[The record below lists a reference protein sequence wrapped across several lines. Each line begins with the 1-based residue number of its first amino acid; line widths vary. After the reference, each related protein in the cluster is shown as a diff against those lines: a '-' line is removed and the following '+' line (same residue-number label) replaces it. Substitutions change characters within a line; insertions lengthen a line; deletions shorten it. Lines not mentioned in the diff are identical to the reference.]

1 MWTRPANPR
10 SAPLILCVDD
20 YERALP
26 VRRIIL
32 ERAGYRVVTAS
43 DEAHALWLFRS
54 LPVSLVMVEW
64 LLKGDTASQL
74 IRRMRQLRPDVP
86 IMLYSAA
93 TELPNAP
100 DADVFVSKL
109 APIEE
114 VLAVIASLVEGPR
127 SGADELPLAA

>member
-1 MWTRPANPR
+1 MSPR
-10 SAPLILCVDD
+10 TGPSRLILCVDD

-54 LPVSLVMVEW
+54 LPVNLVMVEW
-64 LLKGDTASQL
+64 LMNGDTASQL
-74 IRRMRQLRPDVP
+74 IRRMKQLRPDVP

-109 APIEE
+109 EPIED
-114 VLAVIASLVEGPR
+114 VLRTAASLVEGPR
-127 SGADELPLAA
+127 SGADELLLAA